1 MLKALI
7 NISKQQ
13 LILPFYHL
21 VSDSEPNFVSG
32 LYKPKTIQQFK
43 TDLDCFLKYYQPI
56 TLEQVIHYNKGKIK
70 LEKPSFHLTFD
81 DGLSNFYHI
90 VAPILIEKKIPA
102 TVFLNT
108 DFVDNKALF
117 YRYEE
122 VLKNQHSTFN
132 TQTFLSTEKPYLS
145 LKQIKGLQQQGF
157 TFGAHSKNHPN
168 YIKISYEEQLSQ
180 TLESVKWIAENL
192 QEKYAV
198 FSFPFYDTG
207 VSKAFFKNI
216 EGKIVLSFGTSAL
229 NLDEISTN
237 LQRIDM
243 EKSGKRPLFF
253 LVKKHL
259 IFLIKKV
266 MNKHIIYRK

>member
-1 MLKALI
+1 MLRTLI

-21 VSDSEPNFVSG
+21 VSDDAPHFVNG
-32 LYKPKTIQQFK
+32 LYKPKSIQQFK
-43 TDLDCFLKYYQPI
+43 TDLDFLLKYYQPI

-81 DGLSNFYHI
+81 DGLANFYHI
-90 VAPILIEKKIPA
+90 VAPILTEKKIPA

-108 DFVDNKALF
+108 DFVDNKELF
-117 YRYEE
+117 YRYKE
-122 VLKNQHSTFN
+122 VLKHKNSTFN

-145 LKQIKGLQQQGF
+145 LKQIKELQQQGF

-168 YIKISYEEQLSQ
+168 YTTISLEEQLIQ
-180 TLESVKWIAENL
+180 TLESVKWITTNL

-207 VSKAFFKNI
+207 VSKAFFKRI
-216 EGKIVLSFGTSAL
+216 ESKITLSFGTSAL
-229 NLDEISTN
+229 NLDEIHSN